1 MHIVTLE
8 RTSTVPG
15 SRANSLEG
23 LQGLTKLYCLYKG
36 ESGSLKWVARLYANY
51 IHTVVKNE

>member
-51 IHTVVKNE
+51 IL